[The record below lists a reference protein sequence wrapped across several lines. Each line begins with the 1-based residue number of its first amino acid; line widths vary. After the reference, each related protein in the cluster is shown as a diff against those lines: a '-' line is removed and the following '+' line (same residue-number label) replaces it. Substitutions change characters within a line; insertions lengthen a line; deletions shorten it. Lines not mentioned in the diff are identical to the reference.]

1 MTEHDWVV
9 IAFFLMSIWWLALTK
24 FHKEAKKKC
33 LFMALGSF
41 LLGLFGLLLSTYR
54 LWFM

>member
-1 MTEHDWVV
+1 MTEHDWV
-9 IAFFLMSIWWLALTK
+9 IIGFFLMSIWWIALIK

-41 LLGLFGLLLSTYR
+41 LLGLFGLLLSAYR
-54 LWFM
+54 LWVA